1 VDQQVRKIQRCS
13 NGRKERS
20 RLSSRRTST
29 PAKRSAGRG
38 NAPGRIQLAFSAA
51 ALTQVDALTALDLQI
66 LPVEDALLIRD
77 IGRRSGEE
85 MKRQIFRFMA
95 AAVIAAALAVQAP
108 AQDIGSLGKQ
118 AQSLGGVGD
127 ISTIA
132 QKLHLSPEQM
142 KQVMPILQGEMP
154 KLQAIK
160 GDPKLSTDQ
169 KQTQTKAVQQQ
180 SDSKLKTILS
190 PQQFGSLQGIR
201 AQQLQ
206 GLVPH

>member
-1 VDQQVRKIQRCS
+1 
-13 NGRKERS
+13 
-20 RLSSRRTST
+20 
-29 PAKRSAGRG
+29 
-38 NAPGRIQLAFSAA
+38 
-51 ALTQVDALTALDLQI
+51 
-66 LPVEDALLIRD
+66 
-77 IGRRSGEE
+77 
-85 MKRQIFRFMA
+85 
-95 AAVIAAALAVQAP
+95 
-108 AQDIGSLGKQ
+108 
-118 AQSLGGVGD
+118 
-127 ISTIA
+127 
-132 QKLHLSPEQM
+132 
-142 KQVMPILQGEMP
+142 MP